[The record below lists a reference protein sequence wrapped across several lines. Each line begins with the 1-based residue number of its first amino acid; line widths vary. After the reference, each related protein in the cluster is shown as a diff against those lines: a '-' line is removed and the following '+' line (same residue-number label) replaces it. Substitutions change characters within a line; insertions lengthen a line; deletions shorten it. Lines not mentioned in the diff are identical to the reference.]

1 MLAYSTIAES
11 SARTRTA
18 STPVRL
24 AGVARWLVKAA
35 LQKGMSALPASESVN
50 YVFQRR
56 VSRSL
61 PASEAAFRRKFER
74 AVAHVRAYEEHGR
87 GEPLGE
93 AVLYEFGAGW
103 DLAVPLAY
111 WSLGVDRQL
120 LVDIHASVRVDLV
133 NVSLER
139 LRRLGPELE
148 RATGRRLRAPDD
160 LASADELETRF
171 GISYVAPRD
180 ARATGFDAASVD
192 LVTSTNTLEHIPAN
206 DVPPILAECRRLLR
220 VDGVLSSR
228 IDLADHYSYF
238 DRSLSPYH
246 FLRYGDSRWRWLN
259 SDLLYQNRLRRPDY
273 LRAFADAGF
282 EVVEEVASRPD
293 DAGLAA
299 LARIEVAPRFRD
311 YALDDLAVT
320 SLVLVA
326 RPATSADALAR
337 ELDEGVRDPRAR
349 ASGR

>member
-1 MLAYSTIAES
+1 
-11 SARTRTA
+11 
-18 STPVRL
+18 
-24 AGVARWLVKAA
+24 VARWLVKAA

-74 AVAHVRAYEEHGR
+74 AVAHVGAYEQHGP
-87 GEPLGE
+87 GKPLPE

-103 DLAVPLAY
+103 DLAVPLVY
-111 WSLGVDRQL
+111 WALGAERQL
-120 LVDIHASVRVDLV
+120 LVDIHANLRLDLV
-133 NVSLER
+133 NVTLER

-148 RATGRRLRAPDD
+148 PTAGRALRAPDEVS
-160 LASADELETRF
+160 SADELDERF
-171 GISYVAPRD
+171 GIAYVAPRD

-192 LVTSTNTLEHIPAN
+192 LVTSTNTLEHVPAR
-206 DVPPILAECRRLLR
+206 DIPPILAECRRLLR
-220 VDGVLSSR
+220 AEGILSSR

-238 DRSLSPYH
+238 DRSLTPHH
-246 FLRYGDSRWRWLN
+246 FLRYDDSRWRWLN

-273 LRAFADAGF
+273 LGAFADAGF
-282 EVVEEVASRPD
+282 EIVEEVAARPD

-299 LARIEVAPRFRD
+299 LARIDVAPRFRD

-326 RPATSADALAR
+326 RPA
-337 ELDEGVRDPRAR
+337 
-349 ASGR
+349 